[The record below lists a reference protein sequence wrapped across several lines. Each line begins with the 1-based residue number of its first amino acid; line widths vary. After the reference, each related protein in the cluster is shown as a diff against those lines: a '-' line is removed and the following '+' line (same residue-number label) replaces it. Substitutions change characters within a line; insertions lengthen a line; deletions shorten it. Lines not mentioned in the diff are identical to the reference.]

1 MYVNIYIH
9 IMNILPNI
17 LDIDKMYIAVYYSL
31 LINLHLYLQFAQS
44 EPQAVGV
51 HDKIIA
57 VNGVRGTPDEIMGG
71 IRDSKDTA
79 AWQVLTSQSIL
90 ILVMIIMIGLQ
101 KSLVCFF
108 VKCNPEISTVK
119 KLVTATPLCVDCRLH
134 RFG

>member
-1 MYVNIYIH
+1 
-9 IMNILPNI
+9 MNILPNI

-108 VKCNPEISTVK
+108 FVKCNPEISTVK
-119 KLVTATPLCVDCRLH
+119 KLVAATPLCVDCRLH

>member
-9 IMNILPNI
+9 IINILPNI

-31 LINLHLYLQFAQS
+31 LINLHLYLQFAES

-108 VKCNPEISTVK
+108 LSSVIQKFQLWRN
-119 KLVTATPLCVDCRLH
+119 
-134 RFG
+134 